1 MKNLK
6 HGFTLAEILLCVGI
20 IGVVSAMGLLVSKYT
35 TEKAYNMYYYSGYM
49 NLYNAL
55 LEADAQ
61 KENQTNQEIL
71 DRVAKMF
78 DSDIKTACLTLD
90 DGFVPMKNY
99 LTFLTISR
107 PSPSR
112 PSPSRPSPSRPSPSR
127 PSPSRPSTGSSYGPG
142 SITSGTGNVTPPPG
156 FEYGNPTRDPN
167 PPASNN
173 GNNRDEIKDTII
185 TLPPNNTGNSG
196 GSGNI
201 DWTGGSKPSIG
212 IPEKGDG
219 NSGLLPGGGG
229 SYPSFGG
236 PGGGSGGSGG
246 SDGGSGGSDGG
257 SGGTEP
263 PAFDDVPKPVK
274 GGDKYIQ
281 TSNGIKYYYN
291 SENVNYKSYICFTME
306 VPQAKTRTNNGKA
319 SVVLMYTKVDDI
331 SYLIPVD
338 TLSDVNLQER
348 RDLLPTYID
357 DGIVGRAD
365 AKGTVRAI
373 AYYNYK
379 QAYCAKTSDH
389 SIDSVI
395 SCTGV
400 TGKPSAN
407 EGVLRVRDPRKAR

>member
-1 MKNLK
+1 MKK
-6 HGFTLAEILLCVGI
+6 MKSGFTLAEILLCVGI
-20 IGVVSAMGLLVSKYT
+20 IGVVSAMGLIVSKYT
-35 TEKAYNMYYYSGYM
+35 TERAYNMYYYTGYM

-55 LEADAQ
+55 LEAESQ
-61 KENQTNQEIL
+61 KEGQTNQEIL

-78 DSDIKTACLTLD
+78 DSEIKTAYLNFDSGLLS
-90 DGFVPMKNY
+90 MKNC
-99 LTFLTISR
+99 LAFISI
-107 PSPSR
+107 
-112 PSPSRPSPSRPSPSR
+112 
-127 PSPSRPSTGSSYGPG
+127 SRPSTGATSSIRRPSTGATSSIRRPSTGSNSYGPG
-142 SITSGTGNVTPPPG
+142 STTGGIGNTPPPPPG
-156 FEYGNPTRDPN
+156 FEYGSPTRDPN

-173 GNNRDEIKDTII
+173 GNNVTEIKDTIM
-185 TLPPNNTGNSG
+185 TLPPNNTGNT
-196 GSGNI
+196 GSTGNI
-201 DWTGGSKPSIG
+201 DWTGGNKPQIG

-229 SYPSFGG
+229 SYPPFGG

-338 TLSDVNLQER
+338 TMSDVKLQER
-348 RDLLPTYID
+348 RDLLPAYID

-400 TGKPSAN
+400 TGKPSAK